1 MNRSTILR
9 FRQSQLSSSSYPF
22 SPGNSATWIF
32 VKNNM
37 MHQPDPNSEMVY
49 PAFAT
54 AGLSCYFFSVICMK
68 KITILKVLV
77 PLVCWLSSN
86 GWITL
91 GYEDTIPHSNLRQLW
106 KAILPSKLPLR
117 RARYLYVCAAVLLL
131 PILNPASFLFLPLV
145 FIPKAVLINC
155 LHTTLHYIGCFSGTQ
170 SRKLLYSILKQ
181 FTGNSVW

>member
-1 MNRSTILR
+1 
-9 FRQSQLSSSSYPF
+9 
-22 SPGNSATWIF
+22 
-32 VKNNM
+32 
-37 MHQPDPNSEMVY
+37 
-49 PAFAT
+49 
-54 AGLSCYFFSVICMK
+54 MK

-170 SRKLLYSILKQ
+170 SRKRLYSI
-181 FTGNSVW
+181 FHYMIISVCITWIIYIYIIIYTYNYMYFYWGNINNDISFRYITLSFNKTKMRCKYGFVTN